1 MPSLEDAQSLPKAT
15 TLALTDLVQVYK
27 VGDAHPAAPMTVLAF
42 LTTAIAALPTTN
54 AGASGTLY
62 TNSGVLT
69 LKP

>member
-1 MPSLEDAQSLPKAT
+1 MPTLGDAGSLPKAT
-15 TLALTDLVQVYK
+15 TIALTDLVQVYK
-27 VGDAHPAAPMTVLAF
+27 VGDAHPPQPMTVLAF
-42 LTTAIAALPTTN
+42 LTAAITALPTTN